1 MRYFRQGNEETE
13 GWCCS
18 DNFFY
23 FCNILAEFLS
33 FSCFLTY
40 VHTQLLSRVGCCDPM
55 DGPSGSSVHGIFQSR
70 ILGWV
75 AISFSRG
82 SSQTR
87 DRTHVS
93 CIGRQIKNHGWE
105 WLRNNDE
112 IGFPDDPLI
121 RNPPVR
127 VADTSS
133 IPGSGR
139 PPREGSGN
147 PLQYSCLENPMDK
160 EAWRIVQGVA
170 KSQTWLSD
178 WVHTHPHL
186 PPRIHRGEMI
196 PAMGK

>member
-1 MRYFRQGNEETE
+1 MSAQSCPAVCNSMN
-13 GWCCS
+13 CS
-18 DNFFY
+18 
-23 FCNILAEFLS
+23 L
-33 FSCFLTY
+33 
-40 VHTQLLSRVGCCDPM
+40 P
-55 DGPSGSSVHGIFQSR
+55 GSSVHGIFQSR

-93 CIGRQIKNHGWE
+93 YIGRQIKNHGWE

-139 PPREGSGN
+139 PPGEGSGN

-186 PPRIHRGEMI
+186 PPRIHSGEMI